1 MFERIE
7 AEESLIGCLLSDN
20 NSIEK
25 VYGILSPE
33 MFESGVLGAA
43 FHEYRKAFDEKRSLT
58 LVELK
63 QRMEG
68 IGYKDY
74 EINDS
79 LMKAATSGSMSFQI
93 SGFANAILNHWKK
106 RQIDKILGSTEISEA
121 DVDGQIDKLIGD
133 LDGLRG
139 GSVSKG
145 HTVAEIANQH
155 SEDYF
160 CDREKKLILLGDE
173 GIDNLTGGFQGGDLI
188 LCGARPGCGKSAL
201 AMQWGW
207 NFAEQGLKV
216 GYYNCEM
223 QEAAVLERMISSKS
237 GISTTRIRLAKA
249 FLGDE
254 EERYRKAVAE
264 LERQDKIIMFT
275 GSKRVSDIRSDIREH
290 RFDIVIIDYLQLLLV
305 ADRYRGNRVAEVGEL
320 SREIKCLCMDY
331 DIPIIAL
338 SQLSRASEGRNTREP
353 QLSDLRES
361 GSLEQD
367 ASIVFFLWDKSEED
381 NTQKGFKTAKSR
393 SGILGRYD
401 LRFDGSKM
409 TFIPED
415 KVSPFDGR

>member
-43 FHEYRKAFDEKRSLT
+43 YHEYQKAFDEKRSLT

-145 HTVAEIANQH
+145 HTVAEIANQY

-160 CDREKKLILLGDE
+160 CDKDKNLILLGDE
-173 GIDNLTGGFQGGDLI
+173 EIDNLTGGFQGGDII
-188 LCGARPGCGKSAL
+188 LLGARPGCGKTAL
-201 AMQWGW
+201 AMQWAW
-207 NFAEQGLKV
+207 QFSAQGLKV

-223 QEAAVLERMISSKS
+223 QEAAILERMISSKS
-237 GISTTRIRLAKA
+237 GLSTTRIRLAKA
-249 FLGDE
+249 FLNDE
-254 EERYRKAVAE
+254 EERYRKAVDE
-264 LERQDKIIMFT
+264 LSKQDRIIVFSGT
-275 GSKRVSDIRSDIREH
+275 KTVNDIRNDMREH
-290 RFDIVIIDYLQLLLV
+290 NFGVILVDYLQLLSCG
-305 ADRYRGNRVAEVGEL
+305 DRYRGNRVAEVGEL
-320 SREIKCLCMDY
+320 SRSLKEVAMHFSV
-331 DIPIIAL
+331 PIIAL

-353 QLSDLRES
+353 QLFDLRES

-367 ASIVFFLWDKSEED
+367 ASVVFFLWDKDDTDHSK
-381 NTQKGFKTAKSR
+381 KGFKTSKSR
-393 SGILGRYD
+393 NGVCGRND
-401 LRFDGSKM
+401 LIFDGASM
-409 TFIPED
+409 TFKPES
-415 KVSPFDGR
+415 KATPFD